1 MYPSHFL
8 SSSPFLWPDLHQ
20 IYSYCYLLL
29 LLSFIITHSSSF
41 YSSVLSSIFI
51 PSQFIRHII
60 APPTSSSSFLH
71 LSLFSLIS
79 LSPFC
84 SSSFF
89 SVSCLAFILLKPQ
102 TRRWNAWY
110 NHKRREFEVTE
121 EAVKG
126 GRRWDWIKKRSGRE
140 ARNTI
145 KCNIA
150 SNRWSCIKRRRK
162 VSMIW
167 LFNLSAFLHPFFF
180 HPFFSSHLFSS
191 FFLLLFSFG
200 QEQGSFLVR
209 QEIKERNSEMEE
221 KNSLHSHSIHYSMSQ
236 LLFAIIKQRN
246 WKGGKREL
254 ERKGKK
260 KHWLKIR
267 KKRNDSR
274 RKRNEGDLRKDEGT
288 GRWKKWKERMMCEQ
302 ESTLSSWRK

>member
-1 MYPSHFL
+1 MYPPPFLSSHFLSSFPFL
-8 SSSPFLWPDLHQ
+8 SSSPFLSPSFLWTDLHQ

-29 LLSFIITHSSSF
+29 VPSFIITHSSPF
-41 YSSVLSSIFI
+41 YSSVLSSILI

-71 LSLFSLIS
+71 LS
-79 LSPFC
+79 PFC

-89 SVSCLAFILLKPQ
+89 SVSCLTSILLKPQ

-126 GRRWDWIKKRSGRE
+126 GRRWDWFKKRSGRE

-150 SNRWSCIKRRRK
+150 CNRWSCIKRRRK

-180 HPFFSSHLFSS
+180 HSIFSS
-191 FFLLLFSFG
+191 FSLISFLLFSFFF
-200 QEQGSFLVR
+200 SPLVKNKDHFL
-209 QEIKERNSEMEE
+209 
-221 KNSLHSHSIHYSMSQ
+221 LD
-236 LLFAIIKQRN
+236 
-246 WKGGKREL
+246 KR
-254 ERKGKK
+254 
-260 KHWLKIR
+260 
-267 KKRNDSR
+267 
-274 RKRNEGDLRKDEGT
+274 
-288 GRWKKWKERMMCEQ
+288 
-302 ESTLSSWRK
+302 